1 MNETSDELAYSFI
14 IGQRGSPK
22 ISYDG
27 FSYIC
32 AKTLND
38 RKYWVCSKQRSKNCK
53 ARVITGK
60 NGRLEVSRNVYH
72 NHGPDS
78 NNSKITIK
86 MQNEEN

>member
-1 MNETSDELAYSFI
+1 MLLTNSSNYF
-14 IGQRGSPK
+14 Q
-22 ISYDG
+22 
-27 FSYIC
+27 
-32 AKTLND
+32 
-38 RKYWVCSKQRSKNCK
+38 VCSKQRSKNCK

-86 MQNEEN
+86 MQTEEN